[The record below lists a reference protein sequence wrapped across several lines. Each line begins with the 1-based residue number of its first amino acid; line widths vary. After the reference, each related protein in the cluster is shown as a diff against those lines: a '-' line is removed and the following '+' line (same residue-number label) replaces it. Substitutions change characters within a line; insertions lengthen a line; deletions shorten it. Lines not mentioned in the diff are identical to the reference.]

1 MHFTWPDLGAGEI
14 LLYDCDA
21 DGSLQGLDLSLY
33 SQLSPDQISVPV
45 LHAGGAG
52 IQDHFSLALQHP
64 TIHGVVA
71 GSIFAL
77 TDSTP
82 LTIRQ
87 HCLLSGIPMRRP

>member
-1 MHFTWPDLGAGEI
+1 MATDLGAGEI

-71 GSIFAL
+71 GSIL
-77 TDSTP
+77 P
-82 LTIRQ
+82 LLILLL
-87 HCLLSGIPMRRP
+87 LLSGSTAFYLVYQ